1 MPQVKG
7 EEELC
12 TDDPKKNPD
21 AALIPESMGQELLD
35 SDQDDL
41 VVERVVLE
49 YLERADRIKEIQ
61 VIIGLRRD
69 QIAAALNG
77 EPISTV
83 IRMARSR

>member
-1 MPQVKG
+1 MLSVTD
-7 EEELC
+7 EEGLH

-21 AALIPESMGQELLD
+21 ATSIPEATALELLD
-35 SDQDDL
+35 SGQDDL

-61 VIIGLRRD
+61 VINGLRRG
-69 QIAAALNG
+69 QITAALNG
-77 EPISTV
+77 EPIGTV

>member
-1 MPQVKG
+1 MVQAKG
-7 EEELC
+7 EEEPY

-21 AALIPESMGQELLD
+21 AALIPEATGQELLD
-35 SDQDDL
+35 SGQDDL

-69 QIAAALNG
+69 QIAAELNG
-77 EPISTV
+77 EPVGTV